1 MVQIGNAVYDDEM
14 IITSEYPRDI
24 QDKFLPRIT
33 EHIKKLGNILDIGSN
48 IGTQAIL
55 YSQVI
60 PYKNILCFE
69 PNPTIADIA
78 SKNLKKANVNHTVY
92 NIALSNYNGNS
103 HFLNSI
109 HQHQC
114 NKLTNIS
121 DISTVPVEV
130 HTLDYFEFED
140 ISFIKIDVEG
150 FELEVLEGSIK
161 TINENRPI
169 INLEYHKEADA
180 NLLFKFID
188 NINYTIIYLDYDGQ
202 FIPDRCNQLL
212 LIPN

>member
-1 MVQIGNAVYDDEM
+1 
-14 IITSEYPRDI
+14 
-24 QDKFLPRIT
+24 
-33 EHIKKLGNILDIGSN
+33 
-48 IGTQAIL
+48 
-55 YSQVI
+55 
-60 PYKNILCFE
+60 
-69 PNPTIADIA
+69 
-78 SKNLKKANVNHTVY
+78 
-92 NIALSNYNGNS
+92 
-103 HFLNSI
+103 
-109 HQHQC
+109 
-114 NKLTNIS
+114 
-121 DISTVPVEV
+121 
-130 HTLDYFEFED
+130 LDYFEFED